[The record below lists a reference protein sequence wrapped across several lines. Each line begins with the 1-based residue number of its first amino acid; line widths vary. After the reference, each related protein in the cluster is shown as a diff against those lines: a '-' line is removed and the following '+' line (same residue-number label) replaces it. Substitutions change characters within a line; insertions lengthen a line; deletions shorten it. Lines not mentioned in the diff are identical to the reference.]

1 MGERGEGGEGWGMAE
16 KEEAEAGILRE
27 LIFSRLPVS
36 LSTGS
41 PAAVPGV
48 LSLKGEWGAQG
59 EGRPPRGFE
68 PRRGRTGLRSAGT
81 RCVRGPHLHLQP
93 GATWR
98 LGDCL
103 LFLLNRVCRYVSHVN
118 MGVVLISET
127 RSFACGTEA

>member
-1 MGERGEGGEGWGMAE
+1 MAE
-16 KEEAEAGILRE
+16 KEEAEARILQE
-27 LIFSRLPVS
+27 LYFSRLPVS

-41 PAAVPGV
+41 PATVPGV
-48 LSLKGEWGAQG
+48 LGEWGCRGKGALQG
-59 EGRPPRGFE
+59 ALQPRG
-68 PRRGRTGLRSAGT
+68 GRTGLWSAGT
-81 RCVRGPHLHLQP
+81 HCVRGPHLHLQP

-103 LFLLNRVCRYVSHVN
+103 LFLLNRVCRYVSRVN